1 MILSGGT
8 AKLSGIDE
16 WIASQ
21 IGVPVF
27 VADEPENVV
36 AKGCCLAL
44 GNAVRLPMLVESGE
58 KILRRDIMI
67 FLERER
73 FY

>member
-1 MILSGGT
+1 MDCFTDRGSC
-8 AKLSGIDE
+8 
-16 WIASQ
+16 
-21 IGVPVF
+21 F

-58 KILRRDIMI
+58 KYYGGI
-67 FLERER
+67 
-73 FY
+73 